1 MALLVKGELSLWLQ
15 NECCFYILAHISKG
29 GIQMKTIF
37 TFLIAFLCLQTPAQA
52 DRDLS
57 KIPAIFRKPIETIRA
72 FGFEGIENVEYQ
84 IGDEW
89 GKKIV
94 TLDSLQNESQVF
106 QKAAR
111 RTARFGNFS
120 GSGTAFYLGKFNGK
134 HVIASNYHVIEDAS
148 GCRGSSANF
157 TMLKKTFK
165 CKEFIGSWS
174 DVDFALATIDVSEA
188 DEAELEDLG
197 QNMAFNSE
205 IYAGQELLTIGH
217 GYANN
222 NGQRLVANQDS
233 DCIVFSQ
240 GDDVRYLA
248 DPDDK
253 NPADYKVWSFANG
266 CDISHGDSGSA
277 MVDRNTGDIL
287 GIIWTGRIPKHSK
300 VQSSAYLQQMLTA
313 NSEEIWQELSYA
325 APSFAIKEI
334 LQEYIQKDVPVD
346 TKETIRQILQ

>member
-1 MALLVKGELSLWLQ
+1 MRSIYLSVIVSLFFI
-15 NECCFYILAHISKG
+15 NS
-29 GIQMKTIF
+29 
-37 TFLIAFLCLQTPAQA
+37 AQA
-52 DRDLS
+52 NWDIRN
-57 KIPAIFRKPIETIRA
+57 IPAIFRKPIETLHSFKLDIQNR
-72 FGFEGIENVEYQ
+72 EYQ

-94 TLDSLQNESQVF
+94 TQDSLQNESEVF
-106 QKAAR
+106 KKSAL
-111 RTARFGNFS
+111 RTAKFGNFS
-120 GSGTAFYLGKFNGK
+120 GSGTAFYIGKFNGK

-148 GCRGSSANF
+148 SCRGSRAEF
-157 TMLKKTFK
+157 TMLKKSFK

-174 DVDFALATIDVSEA
+174 DVDFALATIDVAPE
-188 DEAELEDLG
+188 DEAVLEGIG
-197 QNMAFNSE
+197 QNLAFE
-205 IYAGQELLTIGH
+205 VELYPGQELLTIGH

-222 NGQRLVANQDS
+222 YSQRMVANQDS

-253 NPADYKVWSFANG
+253 NPADYSVWSFANG

-277 MVDRNTGDIL
+277 MVDRNTGDIV
-287 GIIWTGRIPKHSK
+287 GIIWTGRIPKNPK
-300 VQSSAYLQQMLTA
+300 VQNSAYLRQMLET

-334 LQEYIQKDVPVD
+334 LQEYIKKDVPVD